1 MRRTPFISLIYN
13 KERESSYRTLCWQW
27 EILTDMPFSNF
38 WLITNCDTGF
48 TNAFGMSLK
57 LIQVLVAIVKN
68 YFCSDNSETDFW
80 INRMEGLILKN
91 GTLLAEHETIV
102 QTNLRLSW
110 FPYPILNISVVSL
123 SSNLNSLNVLSTLS

>member
-1 MRRTPFISLIYN
+1 
-13 KERESSYRTLCWQW
+13 
-27 EILTDMPFSNF
+27 
-38 WLITNCDTGF
+38 
-48 TNAFGMSLK
+48 
-57 LIQVLVAIVKN
+57 
-68 YFCSDNSETDFW
+68 
-80 INRMEGLILKN
+80 MEGLILKN